1 MISEPRRIG
10 KYEILDEVGRGGFA
24 VVYKARDTELNHIV
38 ALKVLHPQLTTDPQF
53 VRRFHQ
59 EAEAAAKI
67 EHPHI
72 VTIYD
77 VGEEAGQYYL
87 AMTLLP
93 GRTLDKWLVGGPLPT
108 EQAISIVEQI
118 AGALDAIHA
127 QGLVH
132 RDVKPGNIMV
142 DDAGQATLLDF
153 GIVRAAEGTQITK
166 TMAVLGT
173 PTYMAPEQAE
183 PEGAADVDW
192 RADVYAL
199 GVVAYEML
207 VGRPPFIGKSSTAVL
222 YKHVHEAPPAPTRL
236 NPALPPRLGPVLLKA
251 LAKRREDRFQRA
263 GAFAAE
269 LRRAQGARPPT
280 AFPKQWVLVAALALI
295 GVTLLSM
302 LFLGWATGRGPLG
315 VFLWTK
321 TPTVTPTL
329 TPTATST
336 PTDTLTPTLT
346 ATATPTDTPTSTATV
361 TPTPTATATPTYTP
375 TLAPTATPRP
385 PTTTPVPTL
394 APPAATPEPAKPPTP
409 KPPAP
414 TVKP

>member
-1 MISEPRRIG
+1 MADLTRIG
-10 KYEILDEVGRGGFA
+10 RYEILDEIGRGGFA
-24 VVYKARDTELNHIV
+24 TVYKARDTKLKRDV

-53 VRRFHQ
+53 VQRFHQ

-77 VGEEAGQYYL
+77 VGEEDGQHYL

-93 GRTLDKWLVGGPLPT
+93 GRTLDKWLVGGPLPA
-108 EQAISIVEQI
+108 ERAISIVEQI
-118 AGALDAIHA
+118 AEALDAIRA

-207 VGRPPFIGKSSTAVL
+207 VGQPPFIGKSSTAVL

-236 NPALPPRLGPVLLKA
+236 NPALPPRLEPVLLKG

-263 GAFAAE
+263 GDLAAE
-269 LRRAQGARPPT
+269 LRRALLVRSRVRK
-280 AFPKQWVLVAALALI
+280 PKRREDDRRRRIDAAAPSHAEVGETIELLVQ
-295 GVTLLSM
+295 V
-302 LFLGWATGRGPLG
+302 R
-315 VFLWTK
+315 
-321 TPTVTPTL
+321 
-329 TPTATST
+329 
-336 PTDTLTPTLT
+336 
-346 ATATPTDTPTSTATV
+346 
-361 TPTPTATATPTYTP
+361 
-375 TLAPTATPRP
+375 
-385 PTTTPVPTL
+385 
-394 APPAATPEPAKPPTP
+394 
-409 KPPAP
+409 
-414 TVKP
+414 